1 MVPFYFPMQVKN
13 SHDRIYNELPGNYT
27 CVQRDV
33 GSGDFVRRVQGKLIK
48 VRKRNSFF
56 PPLWPEFLGS
66 GP

>member
-48 VRKRNSFF
+48 VRKTFLPFGRNF
-56 PPLWPEFLGS
+56 
-66 GP
+66 